1 MSLFDAVVKN
11 DYDLVK
17 KLIENK
23 VNINDTNEDEE
34 TPLMVASQYGNFEIS
49 KLLISNGAD
58 VNLTDKYKQ
67 TPLHWA
73 SLKGHLRICEL
84 LISSGADVNYVDEYE
99 RTPLHLAAENN
110 HFLVCK
116 LLIRSGANI
125 NHINIDNEKP
135 IDLAIDNKIIK
146 LLIENGADKQIDI
159 TDKNVLENFVYTKAP
174 DIGIKKNLEYF
185 DLSFPSPVIDE
196 KSPRAIY
203 DKLTHS
209 GQITMLG
216 SEFGQLFKIRIEHP
230 DLYELFENYKNLS
243 ENPKID
249 CAFQVL
255 FSLGLRDI
263 KSSKRNSKVI
273 NKLGKY
279 KKAIGVNVDDLNEYL
294 EQIFGLRKNSL
305 LSTYYDRFNCNYF
318 NVNLSDGLATILF
331 LNFDTDAHY
340 VIVFKSGGMLFIFD
354 PQKPIIFECQEIED
368 YYPKISGFRV
378 IHLNPDVTIEDKP
391 LLIEKC
397 SLPMFALGRKP
408 KKTKSRKSRKS
419 KKSKKSKTKKR
430 RPPSLI
436 Q

>member
-1 MSLFDAVVKN
+1 MSLFDAVVKK

-17 KLIENK
+17 ELIENK

-49 KLLISNGAD
+49 KLLIINGAD

-73 SLKGHLRICEL
+73 SLKGHLHICEL

-116 LLIRSGANI
+116 LLIRSGADI

-135 IDLAIDNKIIK
+135 IDLAMDNKIIK
-146 LLIENGADKQIDI
+146 LLIENGADKQNDI
-159 TDKNVLENFVYTKAP
+159 TDKNMSDDFVYTKAP
-174 DIGIKKNLEYF
+174 NKGIKKNLEDF
-185 DLSFPSPVIDE
+185 AIGSSSPVIDE
-196 KSPRAIY
+196 NSPRAIY

-216 SEFGQLFKIRIEHP
+216 SEFGPLFKIRIEHP

-243 ENPKID
+243 ENPEID

-263 KSSKRNSKVI
+263 KSSKRNSNVI

-279 KKAIGVNVDDLNEYL
+279 NKAIGVNVDDLNEYL

-305 LSTYYDRFNCNYF
+305 LSTYYHRFNCNYF
-318 NVNLSDGLATILF
+318 NVNLSDGISTILF
-331 LNFDTDAHY
+331 LNFDTYSHY
-340 VIVFKSGGMLFIFD
+340 VVVFKSGGMLFIFD
-354 PQKPIIFECQEIED
+354 PQKNIIFECQEIED
-368 YYPKISGFRV
+368 YYPKINGFRV
-378 IHLNPDVTIEDKP
+378 IHLNPDVTNEDKP

-408 KKTKSRKSRKS
+408 KKTKKTKKPKKSRKT
-419 KKSKKSKTKKR
+419 KKSKTKKR
-430 RPPSLI
+430 RHPL
-436 Q
+436 